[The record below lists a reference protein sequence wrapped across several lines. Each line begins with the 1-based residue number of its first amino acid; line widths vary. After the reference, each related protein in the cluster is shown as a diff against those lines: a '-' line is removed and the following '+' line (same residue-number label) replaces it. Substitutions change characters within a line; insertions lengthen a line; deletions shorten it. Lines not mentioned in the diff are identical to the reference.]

1 MTKILTKT
9 ATKTVTKQRDRLKS
23 LMAMMLRWAEIN
35 KRALLHGRYQVPK
48 DWKKAFRYVTRLENK
63 QENGIMDRLP
73 RIHMIECNKLYREY
87 RC

>member
-1 MTKILTKT
+1 MSSSNK
-9 ATKTVTKQRDRLKS
+9 LKS

-35 KRALLHGRYQVPK
+35 KRALLRGRYEVPG
-48 DWKKAFRYVTRLENK
+48 DWKKAFEYVTRLENK
-63 QENGIMDRLP
+63 QENGVMDRLP

>member
-1 MTKILTKT
+1 MNALHRKK
-9 ATKTVTKQRDRLKS
+9 LKS
-23 LMAMMLRWAEIN
+23 LMAMMLRWAEKDKTITQHALR
-35 KRALLHGRYQVPK
+35 KRAYEVSK

-63 QENGIMDRLP
+63 QENGVMDRLP